1 MLDEKLLALNE
12 AWMELQAAVADGAR
26 IMLCL
31 PDDANRAT
39 LAEGAEKLAASVTTV
54 ETAND
59 AVRGIEGQELD
70 LLVIAE
76 DPPDMR
82 ALDLVR
88 FIQGLPVVPKVIV
101 LSARPSSRKV
111 LDAIQLGVADYLLE
125 PEQKPAEILERIR
138 LHLERLGRRK
148 IQLRMITD
156 LRSLHQETPPE
167 ERGML
172 IFTLKRQL
180 NKFRQSLGP
189 MNRVLI
195 ADADMMVRRQL
206 GSALAGMGLM
216 PSGALGGNS
225 ALELLTEDGSDL
237 AVVSGDLPDI
247 QIAELVGKIND
258 ITGGIPVI
266 LLGAVGESDSTLSAL
281 RMGFADCIRKPIA
294 SPEHAAH
301 RVARVLKERRR
312 ELLADNLIRRL
323 YRLMRTASEALAPEA
338 TSQVEQVFDDMI
350 VVEPSKDAPKPAD
363 SAEAKPAHGI
373 SDDALAQAE
382 AYRQA
387 PEDAVRLT
395 TGEVEII
402 ADLEE
407 GPDVTNAD
415 YLPDTVIIEY
425 IDELLFTPGG
435 EGQPHSGVLGA
446 GQRLTPRVERSTF
459 VRYGTTGTEAASLG
473 YAHDLSL
480 GGMFILS
487 EDPPPVDTDL
497 QIELQ
502 LHDDDDKVTRVR
514 LQGRVKW
521 HTNPERRPPQGDGF
535 GVQFTVVDQFAS
547 AAIRSAVTT

>member
-12 AWMELQAAVADGAR
+12 AWMELQASLASGAK

-31 PDDANRAT
+31 PDDAVRA
-39 LAEGAEKLAASVTTV
+39 AVIKGATAASSNVTTV
-54 ETAND
+54 ETANE
-59 AVRGIEGQELD
+59 AVQGIEAGKFD
-70 LLVIAE
+70 LLMVAE

-88 FIQGLPVVPKVIV
+88 FIQGLPVTPKVIV
-101 LSARPSSRKV
+101 LGRSPTPRKV

-125 PEQKPAEILERIR
+125 PEQGPAELLERTRI
-138 LHLERLGRRK
+138 HLERLGRRK
-148 IQLRMITD
+148 LQLRMITD
-156 LRSLHQETPPE
+156 LRRLHQETPPE

-172 IFTLKRQL
+172 MFTLKRQL
-180 NKFRQSLGP
+180 DEFRRDLGP

-195 ADADMMVRRQL
+195 ADANGMVRRQL
-206 GSALAGMGLM
+206 GAALGGMGLM
-216 PSGALGGNS
+216 PTEALGGNS
-225 ALELLTEDGSDL
+225 ALELLAAEGADL
-237 AVVSGDLPDI
+237 ALISADLPDI
-247 QIAELVGKIND
+247 QIAELVGRVND
-258 ITGGIPVI
+258 ITGGIPV
-266 LLGAVGESDSTLSAL
+266 LLLATVDELDPALSAL

-301 RVARVLKERRR
+301 RAARVLKERRR

-323 YRLMRTASEALAPEA
+323 YRLMRTASEALAPES

-350 VVEPSKDAPKPAD
+350 VQEPAADGLESAVRKP
-363 SAEAKPAHGI
+363 HGI
-373 SDDALAQAE
+373 SDEALAQAA
-382 AYRQA
+382 AYREA
-387 PEDAVRLT
+387 PDDAVRLT

-402 ADLEE
+402 ADLSD
-407 GPDVTNAD
+407 GPDVTSAQD
-415 YLPDTVIIEY
+415 LPDTVVIEY
-425 IDELLFTPGG
+425 IDELLFTPGA

-446 GQRLTPRVERSTF
+446 GQRLTPRVERAIF
-459 VRYGTTGTEAASLG
+459 VRYGNTGTEAASLG

-487 EDPPPVDTDL
+487 DDPPDVDTDL

-502 LHDDDDKVTRVR
+502 LQDDKRVQRVR

-535 GVQFTVVDQFAS
+535 GVQFTVVDQAAS
-547 AAIRSAVTT
+547 AAIRHAVTG

>member
-12 AWMELQAAVADGAR
+12 AWMELQASLAQGAK

-31 PDDANRAT
+31 PDDAARAT
-39 LAEGAEKLAASVTTV
+39 LVEGATAASASVTTV

-59 AVRGIEGQELD
+59 AVQGLERQEFD
-70 LLVIAE
+70 LLIVAE

-88 FIQGLPVVPKVIV
+88 FIRGLPVTPKVIV
-101 LSARPSSRKV
+101 LSQSPSPRKV

-125 PEQKPAEILERIR
+125 PEQGTGEILERTR

-148 IQLRMITD
+148 LQLRMVTD
-156 LRSLHQETPPE
+156 LRRLHQDTPPE

-180 NKFRQSLGP
+180 EQFRQNLGP

-195 ADADMMVRRQL
+195 VDADTLVRRQL
-206 GSALAGMGLM
+206 SSALGGMGLM

-225 ALELLTEDGSDL
+225 ALELLAAEGADL
-237 AVVSGDLPDI
+237 VIISGDLPDI
-247 QIAELVGKIND
+247 QTAEMVGRIND
-258 ITGGIPVI
+258 ITGTIPVV
-266 LLGAVGESDSTLSAL
+266 LLADLDEIDPALSAL

-294 SPEHAAH
+294 SPDHAAH
-301 RVARVLKERRR
+301 RVARVLKDRRR

-323 YRLMRTASEALAPEA
+323 YRLMRTASEALAPDA

-350 VVEPSKDAPKPAD
+350 VVEPTDADGTDATQTPR
-363 SAEAKPAHGI
+363 GI
-373 SDDALAQAE
+373 SDEALAQAA
-382 AYRQA
+382 AYQDS
-387 PEDAVRLT
+387 PEEGVRLT

-402 ADLEE
+402 ADLDD

-415 YLPDTVIIEY
+415 FLPDTVIIEY
-425 IDELLFTPGG
+425 IDELLFTSGG
-435 EGQPHSGVLGA
+435 EGQPHSGIIGA

-459 VRYGTTGTEAASLG
+459 VRYGSSGTEEASLG

-487 EDPPPVDTDL
+487 EDPPPVSTDL

-502 LHDDDDKVTRVR
+502 LQDQDKIQRVR
-514 LQGRVKW
+514 IQGRVMW
-521 HTNPERRPPQGDGF
+521 HTNPDRRPPQGDGF
-535 GVQFTVVDQFAS
+535 GVQFTVVDRHAS
-547 AAIRSAVTT
+547 AAIRRAVTD

>member
-1 MLDEKLLALNE
+1 MLDEKLLTLNE
-12 AWMELQAAVADGAR
+12 SWMELQASLSEGAK

-31 PDDANRAT
+31 PDDDARAT
-39 LAEGAEKLAASVTTV
+39 LVEGATKASGRVTTV

-59 AVRGIEGQELD
+59 AVQGLERQEFD
-70 LLVIAE
+70 LLIVAE

-88 FIQGLPVVPKVIV
+88 FIRGLPVTPKVIV
-101 LSARPSSRKV
+101 LAQSPSPRKV
-111 LDAIQLGVADYLLE
+111 LDAIALGVADYLLE
-125 PEQKPAEILERIR
+125 PEQEPAEILERAR

-148 IQLRMITD
+148 LQLRMVTD
-156 LRSLHQETPPE
+156 LRRLHQETPPE

-172 IFTLKRQL
+172 MFTLKRQL
-180 NKFRQSLGP
+180 DMFRQNLGP

-195 ADADMMVRRQL
+195 ADADTMVRRQL
-206 GSALAGMGLM
+206 SAALGGMGLM

-225 ALELLTEDGSDL
+225 ALELLAAEGSDL
-237 AVVSGDLPDI
+237 VIVSGDLPDI
-247 QIAELVGKIND
+247 PIADMVGRIND
-258 ITGGIPVI
+258 ITGAIPVI
-266 LLGAVGESDSTLSAL
+266 LLADLNEIDPALSAL

-294 SPEHAAH
+294 SPDYAAH

-323 YRLMRTASEALAPEA
+323 YRLMRTASEALDPEA
-338 TSQVEQVFDDMI
+338 TSQVEQVFDEMI
-350 VVEPSKDAPKPAD
+350 VVEPAED
-363 SAEAKPAHGI
+363 SAADGSKPPHGI
-373 SDDALAQAE
+373 SDEALAQAE
-382 AYRQA
+382 AYRDA

-402 ADLEE
+402 SDVQE

-415 YLPDTVIIEY
+415 FLPDTVVIEY
-425 IDELLFTPGG
+425 IDELLFTSGG
-435 EGQPHSGVLGA
+435 DGQPHSGIIGA

-459 VRYGTTGTEAASLG
+459 VRYGSSGTEEASLG

-487 EDPPPVDTDL
+487 DNPPPVSTDL

-502 LHDDDDKVTRVR
+502 LQDHDKIQRVR
-514 LQGRVKW
+514 IQGRVMW

-535 GVQFTVVDQFAS
+535 GVQFTVVDRQAS
-547 AAIRSAVTT
+547 AAIRQAVTS